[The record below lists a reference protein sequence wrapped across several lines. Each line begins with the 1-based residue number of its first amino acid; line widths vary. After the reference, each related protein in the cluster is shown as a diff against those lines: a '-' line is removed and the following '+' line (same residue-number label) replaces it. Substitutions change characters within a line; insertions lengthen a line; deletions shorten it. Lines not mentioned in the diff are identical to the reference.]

1 MRAARRF
8 PLWSLLGVAAAMALL
23 AFWVEQE
30 ARGPGPL
37 SEEQIFVV
45 TAGES
50 ARTVLN
56 RLEAEGALPSAVR
69 AEWWWRIRQG
79 GLQVRAGRYLLAER
93 TSPQALLEQLSQG
106 RVLLESLTI
115 IEGSTFADFRR
126 ALAKHPEVTQTLSE
140 LSDLEVMDEL
150 GLAGHPEGRFFPD
163 TYRFAAGT
171 RDRDILLLGYTKM
184 ARELAAVWASRQE
197 NLPLKS
203 AEEALILASIVE
215 KETGL
220 ASERPQVAGVFISRL
235 RRGMRLQSDPTIIYG
250 LGDAYDGDIRTRDL
264 RTDTPYN
271 TYTRAGLTPTPISLP
286 GAESLR
292 AVVQPLET
300 GDLFFVA
307 TGKGDGSHQ
316 FSRTYAEHRE
326 AVQSMLARQRAGRDR
341 P

>member
-1 MRAARRF
+1 MRTARR
-8 PLWSLLGVAAAMALL
+8 SLLLGLLGMVLATLLL

-30 ARGPGPL
+30 ARSPGPL

-45 TAGES
+45 TVGES
-50 ARTVLN
+50 ARAILN
-56 RLEAEGALPSAVR
+56 RLEDTGALPSALR

-79 GLQVRAGRYLLAER
+79 QLQIRAGRYLLAER
-93 TSPQALLEQLSQG
+93 TSPQTLLEQLTQG

-126 ALAKHPEVTQTLSE
+126 ALERHPEVTQTLNE
-140 LSDLEVMDEL
+140 LSDLELMAEL
-150 GLAGHPEGRFFPD
+150 GLSGHPEGRFFPD

-184 ARELAAVWASRQE
+184 ARELEAAWNSRQE

-235 RRGMRLQSDPTIIYG
+235 RQGMRLQSDPTIIYG

-316 FSRTYAEHRE
+316 FSRTYAEHRA
-326 AVQSMLARQRAGRDR
+326 AVQSMLARQRAGRVN

>member
-1 MRAARRF
+1 MRAARRW
-8 PLWSLLGVAAAMALL
+8 LWIALLGVAGVTALL
-23 AFWVEQE
+23 SLWLEQE
-30 ARGPGPL
+30 AYAPGPL
-37 SEEQIFVV
+37 AQEQIFVV
-45 TAGES
+45 NRGES
-50 ARTVLN
+50 ARAVLQ
-56 RLEAEGALPSAVR
+56 RLETLGALPSAVR
-69 AEWWWRIRQG
+69 AEGWWRLRQG
-79 GLQVRAGRYLLAER
+79 RLQVRAGRYLLAEQS
-93 TSPQALLEQLSQG
+93 SPYTLLAQLAQG

-126 ALAKHPEVTQTLSE
+126 ALEQHPEVTQTLKG
-140 LSDLEVMDEL
+140 LSHNAVMQEL

-171 RDRDILLLGYTKM
+171 RDRDILLLGHAKM
-184 ARELAAVWASRQE
+184 QRELEAAWRSRRDG
-197 NLPLKS
+197 LPLIS
-203 AEEALILASIVE
+203 PEEALILASIVE

-250 LGDAYDGDIRTRDL
+250 LGEAFDGDIRTRDL

-307 TGKGDGSHQ
+307 TGNGDGSHQ
-316 FSRTYAEHRE
+316 FSRTYAEHRA
-326 AVQSMLARQRAGRDR
+326 AVQAMLARQRAGRGQ